1 MSDMKLENLQNKLMA
16 AARANPP
23 SDAVPYAFE
32 KRIMA
37 RLINGQ
43 RVDLLGDW
51 SAALWR
57 AAVTCLAIT
66 LLTGA
71 WSVYSSHRSGA
82 GDFSQEFEAA
92 VFASA
97 GSVDE
102 VGQAW

>member
-1 MSDMKLENLQNKLMA
+1 MSDMKLENLHSKLIA
-16 AARANPP
+16 AARANQP
-23 SDAVPYAFE
+23 SDQVPYAFE

-37 RLINGQ
+37 HLASGP

-71 WSVYSSHRSGA
+71 WSLYSSHQVSA
-82 GDFSQEFEAA
+82 GDFSQEFETA

-102 VGQAW
+102 VP

>member
-1 MSDMKLENLQNKLMA
+1 MSDMKLEILHNKLIA
-16 AARANPP
+16 TARAHPH
-23 SDAVPYAFE
+23 SDRVPYAFE

-37 RLINGQ
+37 HLASGP

-71 WSVYSSHRSGA
+71 WSFYSSHRSVA
-82 GDFSQEFEAA
+82 GDFSQQFETA

-97 GSVDE
+97 GSGDE
-102 VGQAW
+102 AP